1 MHIDSKTEQLFGPYN
16 QPPVQ
21 KTFGLISLDFIKPG
35 RAVFV
40 SDFVRPGRA
49 VLVSVFPRP
58 GRAVLISDFPRK
70 NPILRGDDN
79 FSFSSIYQIISIV
92 ATFSDL

>member
-1 MHIDSKTEQLFGPYN
+1 MHNDIKTEQLFGPYN

-40 SDFVRPGRA
+40 SDFLRPGRT
-49 VLVSVFPRP
+49 VFVSVFPRP
-58 GRAVLISDFPRK
+58 GQGRFDLRFSQKKSHPKGRQQFFFLFNLSDNK
-70 NPILRGDDN
+70 
-79 FSFSSIYQIISIV
+79 
-92 ATFSDL
+92 